1 MAARQPNRSRV
12 LEYEICFI
20 VHVTKTPLFSSRHN
34 LPPQSPQN
42 LMRLLHEVPQLLQTT
57 VPVVALFL
65 GGKEVPVDSYM
76 LFFLPGR
83 IGTGLE
89 FGTGDLAFGGDSP
102 SGSLLG
108 GFPVIGF
115 GLERRTGEEMFRAP
129 LTASS

>member
-1 MAARQPNRSRV
+1 
-12 LEYEICFI
+12 
-20 VHVTKTPLFSSRHN
+20 
-34 LPPQSPQN
+34 
-42 LMRLLHEVPQLLQTT
+42 MRLLQEVPQLLQTT

-76 LFFLPGR
+76 LFFRAGR
-83 IGTGLE
+83 VGIGLE
-89 FGTGDLAFGGDSP
+89 FGTGDLAFGENP